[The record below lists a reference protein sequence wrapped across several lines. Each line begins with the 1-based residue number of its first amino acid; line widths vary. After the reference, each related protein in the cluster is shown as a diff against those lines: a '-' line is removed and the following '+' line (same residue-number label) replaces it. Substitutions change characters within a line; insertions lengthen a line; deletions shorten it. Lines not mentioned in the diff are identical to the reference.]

1 MREILLR
8 CSLIGVYALVRLLSA
23 DVQPNPWHSG
33 KGLASYY
40 GKEFHG
46 KKTAS
51 DERFSRTD
59 MTAAHRKLPFG
70 LKVIIGTA
78 R

>member
-23 DVQPNPWHSG
+23 DVQADPWHSE

-40 GKEFHG
+40 GEKAVHQVHEEESQQAND
-46 KKTAS
+46 KK
-51 DERFSRTD
+51 
-59 MTAAHRKLPFG
+59 
-70 LKVIIGTA
+70 
-78 R
+78 